1 MRRVA
6 IILMVL
12 TILSLGLLPTSAP
25 SQEEHGSG
33 PPSFTDSGLSHNVG
47 TMAEMMRGIR
57 QMLHLGPL
65 TPNETQQVSVIT
77 IRLGVMMQEMKDPQT
92 EQFQSRHRW
101 ELQEMKK
108 HLAEIKA
115 RLESRKQ

>member
-1 MRRVA
+1 MRRGA

-25 SQEEHGSG
+25 SHEEQGSG
-33 PPSFTDSGLSHNVG
+33 PPSFTDSGLPHNVG
-47 TMAEMMRGIR
+47 TMAEMMRDLD

-65 TPNETQQVSVIT
+65 TPNEAQQVSIIMT
-77 IRLGVMMQEMKDPQT
+77 RLGVMMQVMSDPQA
-92 EQFQSRHRW
+92 EQFQSRHQW
-101 ELQEMKK
+101 ELEEMKR

-115 RLESRKQ
+115 RLESRRK

>member
-1 MRRVA
+1 MRRAA

-47 TMAEMMRGIR
+47 TLAEMMRDIH

-65 TPNETQQVSVIT
+65 TPDEAQQVSI
-77 IRLGVMMQEMKDPQT
+77 IMRRIGVMMQEMGNPQA
-92 EQFQSRHRW
+92 ERFQSRHQW
-101 ELQEMKK
+101 ELQEMKR
-108 HLAEIKA
+108 HLAEIKD
-115 RLESRKQ
+115 RLGSRRK